1 MRYIVRN
8 ITIES
13 KTRGSQAVE
22 DASVRPLDRPG
33 IPVSHQILGTWK
45 QPYTVGSIIPVQ
57 ACVKVSAW
65 KTDNSQGN
73 SVQSTRGY
81 AGWYTAVKSGSKGRY
96 TNEGR

>member
-1 MRYIVRN
+1 VRYIVRN

-45 QPYTVGSIIPVQ
+45 QPTLLFFFFFFFLESVYFVILVTVLHYKCYVVSEIISVLH
-57 ACVKVSAW
+57 SAL
-65 KTDNSQGN
+65 
-73 SVQSTRGY
+73 
-81 AGWYTAVKSGSKGRY
+81 
-96 TNEGR
+96 